1 CTLTISKLVQILL
14 SQHHI
19 RLLPF
24 RDLRQRD
31 TLLKKVK
38 PCTLR
43 RSVEITCEAR
53 EAYNKRC
60 EEAQH
65 DIDSSGNVLKQRPII
80 VAASVE
86 SYGAYLADGSEY
98 SGIYG
103 EAVSLETLKEFHRRR
118 LKILAESGADLIAFE
133 TIPNKVAAQAYVE
146 LLEEEDIEVP
156 AWFAFYSKDDI
167 NVVVIL

>member
-1 CTLTISKLVQILL
+1 WLSRCTLTISKLVQILL

-60 EEAQH
+60 
-65 DIDSSGNVLKQRPII
+65 DSGNVLKQRPII